1 MLVCEVAKAI
11 LSGENV
17 AFVGVAGSGKT
28 TALRKC
34 LHMINPM
41 YGIISHPSREFA
53 EFKNILMLSEEQGFS
68 QTCPAWIHIVP
79 ETREG
84 ATDSASKA
92 LCNSGSLMTTIHVRN
107 PEAGEDI
114 VQLFYQRCNQLGI
127 DGSKFS
133 RLVWTRLEDSKR
145 EIKQYLL

>member
-41 YGIISHPSREFA
+41 YGIISLPSREFA

-68 QTCPAWIHIVP
+68 
-79 ETREG
+79 
-84 ATDSASKA
+84 
-92 LCNSGSLMTTIHVRN
+92 
-107 PEAGEDI
+107 
-114 VQLFYQRCNQLGI
+114 
-127 DGSKFS
+127 
-133 RLVWTRLEDSKR
+133 
-145 EIKQYLL
+145 

>member
-1 MLVCEVAKAI
+1 MLVCAVAKAI

-41 YGIISHPSREFA
+41 YGIISLPSREFA

-92 LCNSGSLMTTIHVRN
+92 LCNSGSLITTIHVRN

-133 RLVWTRLEDSKR
+133 RLVWTCLENGKR